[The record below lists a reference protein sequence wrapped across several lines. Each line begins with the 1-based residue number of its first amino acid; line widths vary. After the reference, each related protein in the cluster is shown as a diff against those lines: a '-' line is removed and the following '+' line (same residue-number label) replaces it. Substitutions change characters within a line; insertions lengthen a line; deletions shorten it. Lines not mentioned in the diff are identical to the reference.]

1 MMASILQ
8 VRAPDAVKLHR
19 WGEIIAAFSV
29 EVNRICIGQ
38 IHGSKF
44 SVAEHGASEDAIQR
58 QSSSGPASPSAAAST
73 DDGAAAGPDSDR
85 FSRVQESVDS
95 IADQNMPDM
104 RPGMLCN

>member
-8 VRAPDAVKLHR
+8 VRAPHAVKLHR

-29 EVNRICIGQ
+29 EVNRI
-38 IHGSKF
+38 HGSKF
-44 SVAEHGASEDAIQR
+44 SVAEHGASENAIQR
-58 QSSSGPASPSAAAST
+58 QSSSSPASPSAAAST
-73 DDGAAAGPDSDR
+73 DDSAAAGPDSDR